1 MKHVPPH
8 SQTPRL
14 HRRPLAALAPLLVL
28 LCSCRSVAPGKPAA
42 FGEGDQGALQLGGM
56 AQRGTLPPQA
66 WTGAPG
72 DGYTIPAGAR
82 PRNLFAALGIPL
94 PQTILAPW
102 APPAIAGPWPHDEY
116 LLDGGDREAQVT
128 VTKSGRVNGLE
139 LEDTVAHYDTIDGR
153 TIVKPSNR
161 VCIYSPR
168 FGAVRKVSSVQQS
181 DQFEQVV
188 EAEKPLRPGREEEIV
203 PATTVVQPL
212 QPLGE
217 VAVRPVSVERLRQQP
232 QPTITR
238 IAPGGVEGSLK
249 AYENFTI
256 IRHGIF
262 QAEEKARL
270 AIAVDAAITWSHDL
284 GVQVILDKLSAVET
298 SDVKRA
304 QQTFTVDVPN
314 KPCLRVIKVASTN
327 VAKPGDIVE
336 FTLRFDNIGD
346 QAIGNVTLIDN
357 LTTRLEYVQGSA
369 QTSRAAD
376 FSTQINEGDSLVL
389 RWQFTDPLPA
399 NQGGVV
405 RFNCRVR

>member
-1 MKHVPPH
+1 MTTP
-8 SQTPRL
+8 SQYLPRRSL
-14 HRRPLAALAPLLVL
+14 QASWLILAAIILS
-28 LCSCRSVAPGKPAA
+28 LCSCRSLPSSNSFSAGGGPDVGSAEGAMAA
-42 FGEGDQGALQLGGM
+42 GQ
-56 AQRGTLPPQA
+56 TLPPQA

-72 DGYTIPAGAR
+72 DGSTVPAGAR
-82 PRNLFAALGIPL
+82 PQNPFAALGIPL
-94 PQTILAPW
+94 PQSILAPW
-102 APPAIAGPWPHDEY
+102 APPGIAGPWPHDEY
-116 LLDGGDREAQVT
+116 LLDGGDREGQVT
-128 VTKSGRVNGLE
+128 VTRGGQVHSLE

-161 VCIYSPR
+161 ICIYSPR

-181 DQFEQVV
+181 DQFEQIV
-188 EAEKPLRPGREEEIV
+188 EAEQPLRPGRHQEIV
-203 PATTVVQPL
+203 PVTTAVQPL

-217 VAVRPVSVERLRQQP
+217 VGVRPVSIERLRQQP

-238 IAPGGVEGSLK
+238 IAPGGVENSLK

-256 IRHGIF
+256 IRQGIF
-262 QAEEKARL
+262 QQEEKARL

-357 LTTRLEYVQGSA
+357 LTTRLEYVPGTA
-369 QTSRAAD
+369 QASRAAD
-376 FSTQINEGDSLVL
+376 FSTQVNEGDSLIL